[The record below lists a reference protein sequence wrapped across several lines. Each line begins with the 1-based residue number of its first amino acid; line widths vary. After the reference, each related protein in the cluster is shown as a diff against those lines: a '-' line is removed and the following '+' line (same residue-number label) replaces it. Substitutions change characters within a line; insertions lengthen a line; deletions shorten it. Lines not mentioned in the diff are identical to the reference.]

1 MSDRPVRKYIRL
13 ENFDYDSDGAYFITI
28 CTVNKECMLSTIVG
42 GGAFDAPQN
51 ILTEYGKIVEKYVIS
66 SSNIPN
72 VSIDNYVIMPNHI
85 HILLTINNKG
95 RKTGTPK
102 ATSPTNKTIPH
113 FVSTLK
119 RFSNRDI
126 GFDIFQR
133 SYHDRVIRSKAE
145 YMKIWEYI
153 ENNPVKWQD
162 DCYFVNYDR

>member
-28 CTVNKECMLSTIVG
+28 CTVNKECILSTIVG

-51 ILTEYGKIVEKYVIS
+51 ILTEYGKIVEKYIIS
-66 SSNIPN
+66 SNNIPN

-85 HILLTINNKG
+85 HILLTINNKD